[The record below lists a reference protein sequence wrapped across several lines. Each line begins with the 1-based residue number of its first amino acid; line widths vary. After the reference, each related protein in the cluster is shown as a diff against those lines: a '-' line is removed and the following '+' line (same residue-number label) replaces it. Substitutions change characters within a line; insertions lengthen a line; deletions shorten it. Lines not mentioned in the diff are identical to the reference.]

1 MTTPENTLEDKKAPP
16 EEVDRTVVME
26 DAPKAT
32 SGSRSGTHLSDVI
45 DGAPGTIDQVNLEA
59 DPSPE
64 FRRSLENTGKRYKIL
79 KMIAEGGFGKIF
91 LAHDRVLGR
100 EVVIK
105 SLKEEHLKRAESVQ
119 KFISEAKLNA
129 QLDHPS
135 IVPLFSLDT
144 DTQDGLHLAMQL
156 VNGITL
162 KEYLNRCR
170 DKVAE
175 EKPNSRRYER
185 SLQVRL
191 ESFLKVCDAI
201 EYCHSRGIIHCD
213 LKPENIMLGRN
224 GEVYV
229 MDWGIACPAGTD
241 RRGHLNG
248 TPAYMAPEL
257 FQDGVT
263 TPKTDVFA
271 LGMILNEIVT
281 LRKSVSGA
289 DSKEIIAKIRAG
301 EFEPSTPEDPKLKIS
316 PALRAIVEK
325 ARAVNPED
333 RYASAKDLASD
344 IRRWLF
350 REEVS
355 ACPDSP
361 LQKLMRFLYRHR
373 YATLLIMAAVF
384 CASAAMALYGAIRQQ
399 CVASQVTLEMLRR
412 MKVQQVTEDL
422 GTEIDNKLLRIREQ
436 LKGLSTAQIIEQ
448 NAPERGTDKGRF
460 YLSEEFAPGSPNRP
474 PGLVKVP
481 FYHREISLEDAS
493 YFKPADMP
501 RSQLAATV
509 KQLRTS
515 RRQGLTL
522 ICDGMEEAESIT
534 DFTPEAIFSRFCKNG
549 SLLRRITYLLNNGI
563 VLRYPG
569 MYEEAASPE
578 DFQCSWLKQQKQ
590 RGIKTILWSPP
601 YPDTSG
607 HAVVACWL
615 PLLTIHGKEY
625 GLVGFELCYHKLI
638 RQLLEQVEKEKFQ
651 TSYYLLDGDGNQI
664 FSSDDA
670 EFRKSRDHV
679 CKNMLSLKQ
688 KFPYPEWITK
698 FRTGNF
704 PQFIARTKAGRLV
717 RVSMKKIQQANWT
730 LIRVVPPGAAD
741 RVDMDLDRRNRQDI
755 EQDIFMEREL
765 FRW

>member
-1 MTTPENTLEDKKAPP
+1 MADSEKTQTDKDVAR
-16 EEVDRTVVME
+16 EEIDHTVVME
-26 DAPKAT
+26 DGPKAT
-32 SGSRSGTHLSDVI
+32 SGNRSGTHLSDVI
-45 DGAPGTIDQVNLEA
+45 DNAPAAIDRVNLEA

-79 KMIAEGGFGKIF
+79 KMIAEGGFGRIF

-119 KFISEAKLNA
+119 KFIFEAKLNA
-129 QLDHPS
+129 QLDHPA
-135 IVPLFSLDT
+135 IVPMFSLDT
-144 DTQDGLHLAMQL
+144 DTRDGLHLAMQL
-156 VNGITL
+156 VNGITMKAYL
-162 KEYLNRCR
+162 KRCR
-170 DKVAE
+170 DDIAE

-229 MDWGIACPAGTD
+229 MDWGIACPAGTN
-241 RRGHLNG
+241 RRGRLDG
-248 TPAYMAPEL
+248 TPAYMAPEI
-257 FQDGVT
+257 FRDGIAS
-263 TPKTDVFA
+263 PKTDVFA
-271 LGMILNEIVT
+271 LGMILNEVVT
-281 LRKSVSGA
+281 LRRPVSGA
-289 DSKEIIAKIRAG
+289 DSREIISKIRAG
-301 EFEPSTPEDPKLKIS
+301 KFEPSTPENPKLKIS
-316 PALRAIVEK
+316 PALRAIIEK
-325 ARAVNPED
+325 GRAVNPED
-333 RYASAKDLASD
+333 RYAGAKDLAAD

-355 ACPDSP
+355 AYPDSP

-384 CASAAMALYGAIRQQ
+384 CASAAMALYGAHRQQ

-412 MKVQQVTEDL
+412 MKVQQVTEEL

-474 PGLVKVP
+474 SGLVKTP
-481 FYHREISLEDAS
+481 FYHREISLLDAS

-501 RSQLAATV
+501 RSELAATV
-509 KQLRTS
+509 RQLRTS

-522 ICDGMEEAESIT
+522 ICDGMEDGEEIT
-534 DFTPEAIFSRFCKNG
+534 DFTPEAVFGRFCQNG

-569 MYEEAASPE
+569 MYEEAASPD
-578 DFQCSWLKQQKQ
+578 DFQCAWLKRQ
-590 RGIKTILWSPP
+590 RDLGIKTILWSPP

-615 PLLTIHGKEY
+615 PLLTVHGKEY

-638 RQLLEQVEKEKFQ
+638 QSILQQVDREKFQ
-651 TSYYLLDGDGNQI
+651 TSYYLLDADGNQI

-679 CKNMLSLKQ
+679 CENMHSLKQ
-688 KFPYPEWITK
+688 KFPYPEWIER
-698 FRTGNF
+698 FRTNNF
-704 PQFIARTKAGRLV
+704 PQFIARTKDGRLV
-717 RVSMKKIQQANWT
+717 RVSMKKIPQANWT
-730 LIRVVPPGAAD
+730 LIRVVPPGT
-741 RVDMDLDRRNRQDI
+741 VDEVDLNLDRRNRQDI

>member
-1 MTTPENTLEDKKAPP
+1 MTPPENTQTDKIGPQ
-16 EEVDRTVVME
+16 EEIERTVVME

-32 SGSRSGTHLSDVI
+32 SGNRSGTHLSDII
-45 DGAPGTIDQVNLEA
+45 DGAPAAIDQVDLEA
-59 DPSPE
+59 DTSPE
-64 FRRSLENTGKRYKIL
+64 FRRSLENTGNRYKIL
-79 KMIAEGGFGKIF
+79 KMIAEGGFGRIF
-91 LAHDRVLGR
+91 LARDRVLGR
-100 EVVIK
+100 EVVVK
-105 SLKEEHLKRAESVQ
+105 SLKEEHLTRPASVR

-144 DTQDGLHLAMQL
+144 DSRDGLHLAMRL

-170 DKVAE
+170 EKSAA

-191 ESFLKVCDAI
+191 ENFLKVCDAI
-201 EYCHSRGIIHCD
+201 KYCHDRGIVHCD
-213 LKPENIMLGRN
+213 LKPENIMLGQN

-241 RRGHLNG
+241 RRGHLDG
-248 TPAYMAPEL
+248 TPAYMAPEV
-257 FQDGVT
+257 FRDGIA

-289 DSKEIIAKIRAG
+289 DSKEIISKIRAG
-301 EFEPSTPEDPKLKIS
+301 EFEPSTPENPKLKLS
-316 PALRAIVEK
+316 PALRAIIEK

-333 RYASAKDLASD
+333 RYDGVKALASD

-355 ACPDSP
+355 ALPDTP

-373 YATLLIMAAVF
+373 YATLMLMAAIF
-384 CASAAMALYGAIRQQ
+384 CASLAMALYGVHRQR
-399 CVASQVTLEMLRR
+399 CVASRVTLEMMRR
-412 MKVQQVTEDL
+412 LKVQQTTDRL

-460 YLSEEFAPGSPNRP
+460 YLAEEFASGSPNRP
-474 PGLVKVP
+474 PELVKVP
-481 FYHREISLEDAS
+481 YYINEISLENAS

-501 RSQLAATV
+501 RGRLAATV

-522 ICDGMEEAESIT
+522 ICDGMEDGEEIT
-534 DFTPEAIFSRFCKNG
+534 DFTSEGVFSRFCKNG

-578 DFQCSWLKQQKQ
+578 DFQCAWLKKQKR

-607 HAVVACWL
+607 HAVVACWM

-625 GLVGFELCYHKLI
+625 GMVGFELCYHKLI
-638 RQLLEQVEKEKFQ
+638 RPLLEQVEKEKFQ
-651 TSYYLLDGDGNQI
+651 TSYYLLDADGNQI
-664 FSSDDA
+664 FASDDE

-679 CKNMLSLKQ
+679 CQNMRSLKRE
-688 KFPYPEWITK
+688 FPYPEWIAK

-704 PQFIARTKAGRLV
+704 PQFIARTKDGRLV
-717 RVSMKKIQQANWT
+717 RVSMKKIEQANWT